1 MPDAPKPT
9 YNRHGALQTDWLVVV
24 SYRAERDCYTLSWTK
39 DGDAWHRT
47 QQGALAYPV
56 DDLPDLLE
64 GVESRVQVLAGPRLF

>member
-39 DGDAWHRT
+39 DGDRWHAT
-47 QQGALAYPV
+47 KQGAIAYPV
-56 DDLPDLLE
+56 EDLADLLE
-64 GVESRVQVLAGPRLF
+64 GVHTQVQNLASPRLF